1 MFHLPQALRQ
11 GFRTLAHTRGLAI
24 VAILSLG
31 VAVNVAVF
39 AVVYAVLVRP
49 LPHPDPDRLVAISS
63 RNLTDG
69 REHQMAPLDFFDFE
83 RQSSSFDRIAAYY
96 PPGFTL
102 TGSSAA
108 ERVPGARVTS
118 GIFDVFGVQPMLGRG
133 FLPEED

>member
-1 MFHLPQALRQ
+1 MFQLPQALRH
-11 GFRTLAHTRGLAI
+11 GFRSLGHTRGLAV

-49 LPHPDPDRLVAISS
+49 LPHPDADRLVAIWS
-63 RNLTDG
+63 RSLTDG

-96 PPGFTL
+96 L
-102 TGSSAA
+102 S
-108 ERVPGARVTS
+108 RVHADRPISGRTRGGCARHLRNLRCVRRHADARTRFPS
-118 GIFDVFGVQPMLGRG
+118 
-133 FLPEED
+133 